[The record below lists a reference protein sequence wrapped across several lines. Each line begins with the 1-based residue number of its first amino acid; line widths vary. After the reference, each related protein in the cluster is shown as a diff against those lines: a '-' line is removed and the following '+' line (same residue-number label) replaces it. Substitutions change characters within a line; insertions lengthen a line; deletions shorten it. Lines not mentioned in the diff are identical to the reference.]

1 MARYVDGY
9 LVVVPKKQLK
19 AYRALAAKSG
29 RVWKKYGALE
39 LLECVGDDLKVHH
52 GLPFPKLLKL
62 KKDELAFYSFI
73 VYRSRK
79 HRDTV
84 NEKVMADPTIA
95 KMLSGKPMPF
105 DMKRMSHGGFQA
117 LVDL

>member
-1 MARYVDGY
+1 MARYVDGF
-9 LVVVPKKQLK
+9 LLVVPKRKLK
-19 AYRALAAKSG
+19 AYRVLAVKAG
-29 RVWKKYGALE
+29 RVWKKHGAVE
-39 LLECVGDDLKVHH
+39 YLECVGDDLQAHH

-62 KKDELAFYSFI
+62 KKDETAFYSFI

-79 HRDTV
+79 HRDAV
-84 NEKVMADPTIA
+84 NEKVMADPAIL